1 MQKSHDHKVP
11 QKVTRSLNHAIT
23 DGRWWSVMV
32 GFGESFIGAFG
43 QFLGASAF
51 MQGMLSTIPQF
62 VSSIATLLSH
72 HVTAFLKSRKRMVLV
87 LATLQAITWL
97 GMLFLSYW
105 FNSVVILI
113 IFATLYFVFGAMASP
128 TWSSW
133 MGDLVPE
140 ERRGAYFGLR
150 NRKMGL
156 WLLVSTLIASF
167 MLSYLTS
174 WNQFYVFAILFT
186 IAFLARLISV
196 VYLSLMYEPHVELK
210 KFPWLSPKE
219 YFLKSSDNLLHF
231 TGANSFLMFGVFI
244 ASPFIIALYFQVF
257 KFTLA
262 QYAIIVVASTLANV
276 VTIQLWGKK
285 SDEFG
290 PSVILKTSTF
300 IICTLPIFWLLA
312 IQFPSMSFGL
322 VIIAEI
328 LSGLGWAAYNL
339 ASSNFLY
346 DNASNEYR
354 IVLFSYHNV
363 FRGISILIGTL
374 FGAFLIS
381 LMSGILI
388 LAIIVS
394 FVCRLSAIIGFMGLK
409 EVKYRKTAPPLYSLA
424 GSVVVGSVAVTT
436 LYGLNRTVDFMR
448 SPLEAA
454 NKQLKFW
461 QDKFDGKK
469 K

>member
-1 MQKSHDHKVP
+1 MHSTQHKTPQRVTKSLK
-11 QKVTRSLNHAIT
+11 HAIT

-43 QFLGASAF
+43 QFLGATAF

-62 VSSIATLLSH
+62 VSAIATLLSH
-72 HVTAFLKSRKRMVLV
+72 HVTAYLKSRKRMVV
-87 LATLQAITWL
+87 SLAILQAFMWF
-97 GMLFLSYW
+97 GMLFVSYW
-105 FNSVVILI
+105 FTSVPILI
-113 IFATLYFVFGAMASP
+113 VFATLYFVFGAMAGP

-156 WLLVSTLIASF
+156 WLLVSTLCASF
-167 MLSYLTS
+167 LLSYLTS
-174 WNQFYVFAILFT
+174 WNQFYVFAILFS
-186 IAFLARLISV
+186 IAFTARLISSL
-196 VYLSLMYEPHVELK
+196 YLSLMYEPHVELK
-210 KFPWLSPKE
+210 KFPWLSPRE
-219 YFLKSSDNLLHF
+219 YFLKSSANLIHF
-231 TGANSFLMFGVFI
+231 TGANSFLMFGVFV

-262 QYAIIVVASTLANV
+262 QYALIVVASTLANV
-276 VTIQLWGKK
+276 ITIQLWGKK

-290 PSVILKTSTF
+290 PSVILKTSTL
-300 IICTLPIFWLLA
+300 IICSLPLFWLLA
-312 IQFPSMSFGL
+312 LQFPQMSFGL
-322 VIIAEI
+322 ILLAEV

-381 LMSGILI
+381 IMGGIMI
-388 LAIIVS
+388 LAIVLS
-394 FVCRLSAIIGFMGLK
+394 FVLRAIAIFSFIGLK
-409 EVKYRKTAPPLYSLA
+409 EVKFKKTAPPLYSLA
-424 GSVVVGSVAVTT
+424 GSVVVGGVAVTT
-436 LYGLNRTVDFMR
+436 LYGLNRTVDIVR
-448 SPLEAA
+448 KPLESA
-454 NKQLKFW
+454 NKHLKYW
-461 QDKFDGKK
+461 QDKFDDKK
-469 K
+469 